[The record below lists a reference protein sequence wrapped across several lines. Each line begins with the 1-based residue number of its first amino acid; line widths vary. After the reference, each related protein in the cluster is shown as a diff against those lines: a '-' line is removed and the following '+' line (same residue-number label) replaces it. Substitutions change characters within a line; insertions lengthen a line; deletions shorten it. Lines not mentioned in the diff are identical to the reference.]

1 MEFSHNFIKLQWY
14 FRVGTQ
20 SLTMNF
26 FATTYPKN
34 MINMSLYR
42 SPYVLFNKIFAI
54 EFGGK
59 LEDISIFE
67 VGAFKSMKK

>member
-1 MEFSHNFIKLQWY
+1 
-14 FRVGTQ
+14 
-20 SLTMNF
+20 MNF

-42 SPYVLFNKIFAI
+42 PSYVLFIKIFVI
-54 EFGGK
+54 EFGGI
-59 LEDISIFE
+59 LEEISIFE